1 MKSSQIT
8 RRELLMQA
16 TTGLVGWAFLH
27 SPLLAHAFPGRAG
40 EVLVPFLDQPP
51 KPTSS
56 QANLLD
62 WSHLDSWMTP
72 NDKFFRVSHYNTP
85 EVSATDWKLE
95 VIGKVEQPLTLTLN
109 DIKGR
114 QKQNVIYTLE
124 CSGNH
129 GFPTFT
135 GAIGTAKWSGTPLA
149 PILEEAGILK
159 DGIEVVFFGSDEGEE
174 EVRKIQMR
182 QNFARSL
189 SITEAMRPDN
199 LLCYEM
205 NDAPL
210 PKGNGFPVRLIVPG
224 WYGIANVKWLKRI
237 EVRDTRYM
245 GRFMARDY
253 VPILED
259 KRDGKSV
266 WMETSVG
273 RTQIKSL
280 AAKVTYVGE
289 KYRIYGAAWG
299 RPIKSV
305 EVRIDNGPWLEATF
319 TLKQEAE
326 HAWKIWHYDWN
337 NPSAGEHTVVSRA
350 IDAEGNVQPTMDDPA
365 IADKHTYWE
374 SNGQVV
380 RRIQIN

>member
-27 SPLLAHAFPGRAG
+27 SPLLAYTFPGRAG

-85 EVSATDWKLE
+85 EVSAADWKLE

-149 PILEEAGILK
+149 LILEEAGILK

-253 VPILED
+253 VTIREE
-259 KRDGKSV
+259 KRGGKSV